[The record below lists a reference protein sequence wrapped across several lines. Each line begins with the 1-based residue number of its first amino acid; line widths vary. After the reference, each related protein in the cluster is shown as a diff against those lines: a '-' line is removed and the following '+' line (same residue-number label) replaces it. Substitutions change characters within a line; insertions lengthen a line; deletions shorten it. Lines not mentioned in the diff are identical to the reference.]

1 MTFLAPV
8 GRGVAPSNARDGE
21 QVFTAIGCAS
31 CHTPLL
37 TTGPSRDPVF
47 DRKPVPLFSDLL
59 LHDIGTGDGI
69 AQEAAQPGEIRTPA
83 LWGLRF
89 RRPLLHDGSAMTP
102 FDAINRHGGEA
113 AGVMENYRRASD
125 QMRRALFAFLDSL

>member
-1 MTFLAPV
+1 MLSTGA
-8 GRGVAPSNARDGE
+8 NA
-21 QVFTAIGCAS
+21 AAA
-31 CHTPLL
+31 LN
-37 TTGPSRDPVF
+37 
-47 DRKPVPLFSDLL
+47 RKSVPLYSDLL

-69 AQEAAQPGEIRTPA
+69 AQEDAQPGEIRTPA

-89 RRPLLHDGSAMTP
+89 RRPLQHDGSAMTP

-113 AGVMENYRRASD
+113 AAVMERYRSATD